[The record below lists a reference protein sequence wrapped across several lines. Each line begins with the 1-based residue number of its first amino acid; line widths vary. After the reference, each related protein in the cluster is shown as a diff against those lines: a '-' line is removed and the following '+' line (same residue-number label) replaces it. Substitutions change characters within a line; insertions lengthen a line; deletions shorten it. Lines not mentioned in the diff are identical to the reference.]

1 MNKKVLHTLEYDKI
15 ISRLTD
21 LADSASGKEKARRIR
36 PLSDRAAI
44 VSHQAFTSAAYARIL
59 KSDKPRFSGLSD
71 IRPALRPLEKG
82 RTLTIGELLQVNRL
96 LEITK
101 AAIESDKKLDDY
113 KDVLSGQFSALMDI
127 PDLRTE
133 IARCIPAPDTIADD
147 ASPALK
153 SIRREIA
160 GMDGRIRD
168 QLNKTIA
175 GSSSMLRE
183 SLVTMRNDR
192 YCLPVK
198 SEYKSSFPGIVHDQS
213 STGSTFFI
221 EPMAVVELGSELA
234 SIRAK
239 EQAEIEKILADLSN
253 LTAPYATDLEKNF
266 LLLADLDFIFAKGEL
281 AKQMRASEPIFQG
294 DYIELRQARHPLIDP
309 KSVVPI
315 DVSLGKNYDLMV
327 ITGPNTGGK
336 TVTLKTIGL
345 LTLMGQAG
353 LHIPAA
359 DRSHLRVY
367 DDVFA
372 DIGDEQSIEQ
382 SLSTFSSH
390 MTNTVSILKKAGPNS
405 LALFDELGAGTDPT
419 EGAALA
425 TSILDDLH
433 SRGIHTVATT
443 HYSELKLYALDTPG
457 VENASCEF
465 DVASLKPTYRL
476 LVGVPGK
483 SNAFAIAGKL
493 GLSKN
498 IISEANKLI
507 ASDAKRFEDVVSG
520 LEQSKIDAERE
531 REKAIRFRENAESY
545 KQKLEDKNER
555 LEQSKDKIL
564 RQAHEEARIILERAK
579 EVADDAIRKYNKWMQ
594 DPEALKAMEK
604 ERSGLRENLNEIDEN
619 LSKYG
624 PGLKKR
630 KQSQSKDP
638 KDLVPG
644 DVVMVLSMG
653 AEGVVASKP
662 NRGKCFVNIGI
673 LRSEVAI
680 TDLDFIRPGDN
691 NRSKKATISKG
702 KNIGRSKAMSVST
715 EINLI
720 GKTVAESIPELEKYL
735 DDAVLAGLSQVRIIH
750 GLGTGALRNAVSEH
764 LKSNPCIDSFRPGEQ
779 GEGGYGATVAFFKK

>member
-15 ISRLTD
+15 IDRLVQ
-21 LADSASGKEKARRIR
+21 LADSEAGKTKAKRIR
-36 PLSDRAAI
+36 PLSDKGAI
-44 VSHQAFTSAAYARIL
+44 TSHQAFTSAAFARIL
-59 KSDKPRFSGLSD
+59 KGDKPRFSGLKD
-71 IRPALRPLEKG
+71 IRPALKPLEKG
-82 RTLTIGELLQVNRL
+82 RTLGIRDLLNVNRL

-101 AAIESDKKLDDY
+101 NAIASDEKLEDY
-113 KDVLSGQFSALMDI
+113 KDVLSGQFASLLDF
-127 PDLRTE
+127 PDLRRE
-133 IARCIPAPDTIADD
+133 ITRCIISEDEIADD
-147 ASPALK
+147 ASPTLK
-153 SIRREIA
+153 SIRRDIA
-160 GMDGRIRD
+160 GMDGRIRE
-168 QLNKTIA
+168 QLNKTVT
-175 GSSSMLRE
+175 SSQSMLRD
-183 SLVTMRNDR
+183 SIITQRNGR
-192 YCLPVK
+192 YCLQVK

-221 EPMAVVELGSELA
+221 EPMAVVELGGELA
-234 SIRAK
+234 GMIAK

-253 LTAPYATDLEKNF
+253 LTAPYITDLEKDY

-294 DYIELRQARHPLIDP
+294 DYIDLRQARHPLIDP

-315 DVSLGKNYDLMV
+315 DVSLGKDYDLMV

-367 DDVFA
+367 DEVFA

-390 MTNTVSILKKAGPNS
+390 MTNTVSILKKANTDS
-405 LALFDELGAGTDPT
+405 LTLFDELGAGTDPT

-425 TSILDDLH
+425 IAILDHLH
-433 SRGIHTVATT
+433 QKGIHAVATT
-443 HYSELKLYALDTPG
+443 HYSELKLYALDTDG

-476 LVGVPGK
+476 LVGIPGK

-493 GLSKN
+493 GLDKN
-498 IISEANKLI
+498 IITEADKLI
-507 ASDAKRFEDVVSG
+507 ASDAKSFEDVVSG

-564 RQAHEEARIILERAK
+564 RQAHEEARIIVEKAK

-594 DPEALKAMEK
+594 DPDALKAMEK
-604 ERSGLRENLNEIDEN
+604 ERQSLRDNLNKTDEALAN
-619 LSKYG
+619 YG
-624 PGLKKR
+624 LGIKKR
-630 KQSQSKDP
+630 NKKAAKKP
-638 KDLVPG
+638 EELEPG
-644 DVVMVLSMG
+644 DIVMVLSMG
-653 AEGVVASKP
+653 VQGTVATLP

-673 LRSEVAI
+673 LRSEV
-680 TDLDFIRPGDN
+680 DLSDLEFISEGEKKN
-691 NRSKKATISKG
+691 SGKATISKG
-702 KNIGRSKAMSVST
+702 KNIGRSKAMSVHT

-720 GKTVAESIPELEKYL
+720 GKTVAEAIPELEKYL

-750 GLGTGALRNAVSEH
+750 GMGTGALRNAVSDS
-764 LKSNPCIDSFRPGEQ
+764 LKSNPTVDSFRPGEQ

>member
-1 MNKKVLHTLEYDKI
+1 
-15 ISRLTD
+15 
-21 LADSASGKEKARRIR
+21 
-36 PLSDRAAI
+36 
-44 VSHQAFTSAAYARIL
+44 
-59 KSDKPRFSGLSD
+59 
-71 IRPALRPLEKG
+71 
-82 RTLTIGELLQVNRL
+82 
-96 LEITK
+96 
-101 AAIESDKKLDDY
+101 
-113 KDVLSGQFSALMDI
+113 
-127 PDLRTE
+127 
-133 IARCIPAPDTIADD
+133 
-147 ASPALK
+147 
-153 SIRREIA
+153 
-160 GMDGRIRD
+160 
-168 QLNKTIA
+168 
-175 GSSSMLRE
+175 
-183 SLVTMRNDR
+183 
-192 YCLPVK
+192 
-198 SEYKSSFPGIVHDQS
+198 
-213 STGSTFFI
+213 
-221 EPMAVVELGSELA
+221 
-234 SIRAK
+234 
-239 EQAEIEKILADLSN
+239 
-253 LTAPYATDLEKNF
+253 
-266 LLLADLDFIFAKGEL
+266 
-281 AKQMRASEPIFQG
+281 
-294 DYIELRQARHPLIDP
+294 
-309 KSVVPI
+309 
-315 DVSLGKNYDLMV
+315 
-327 ITGPNTGGK
+327 
-336 TVTLKTIGL
+336 
-345 LTLMGQAG
+345 
-353 LHIPAA
+353 
-359 DRSHLRVY
+359 
-367 DDVFA
+367 
-372 DIGDEQSIEQ
+372 
-382 SLSTFSSH
+382 
-390 MTNTVSILKKAGPNS
+390 
-405 LALFDELGAGTDPT
+405 
-419 EGAALA
+419 
-425 TSILDDLH
+425 
-433 SRGIHTVATT
+433 
-443 HYSELKLYALDTPG
+443 
-457 VENASCEF
+457 ASCEF

-498 IISEANKLI
+498 IINEANKLI

-564 RQAHEEARIILERAK
+564 RQAHEEARIIVERAK

-594 DPEALKAMEK
+594 NPDALKAMEK
-604 ERSGLRENLNEIDEN
+604 ERSGLRENLNKIDES